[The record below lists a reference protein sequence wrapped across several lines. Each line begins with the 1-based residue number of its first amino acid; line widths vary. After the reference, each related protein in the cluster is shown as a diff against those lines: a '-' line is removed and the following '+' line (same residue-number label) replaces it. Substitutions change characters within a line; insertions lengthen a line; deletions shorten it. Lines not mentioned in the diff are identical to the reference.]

1 MRVLHQTIQESDLF
15 IFNIG
20 VVMLKKILPVLFLG
34 LTISVSAC
42 EKNEQN
48 NNDMGY
54 NQPASLVAERKAPDF
69 SLKTPDGKLIKLSN
83 YKGKVVILDFW
94 ATWCPPC
101 RKGIPDLIA
110 IQKEFPKD
118 VVVIGVSVDQ
128 ADGPRATKDK
138 VAPFI
143 KEYGINYPVV
153 FFDKKIVE
161 DYGGIESIPTAFVID
176 QKGNIV
182 DKHVGLVA
190 KSEYVNKIK
199 SLLGKK

>member
-1 MRVLHQTIQESDLF
+1 
-15 IFNIG
+15 
-20 VVMLKKILPVLFLG
+20 MLKKIFPVLLLG
-34 LTISVSAC
+34 ITISVSAC
-42 EKNEQN
+42 EKNEQK

-54 NQPASLVAERKAPDF
+54 DQPASLMADKKAPDF
-69 SLKTPDGKLIKLSN
+69 NLKTPDGKQIKLSS
-83 YKGKVVILDFW
+83 YKGKIVIVDFW

-110 IQKEFPKD
+110 IQKEFSKD

-128 ADGPRATKDK
+128 ADGPRATKEK
-138 VAPFI
+138 VAPFM

-153 FFDKKIVE
+153 FFDKKVVE